1 MIVMTGRV
9 HLAPLG
15 IANTFHLALPD
26 SAVNGDQRLPYAV
39 CLHGYRQNG
48 ERLLQQTNWE
58 SYVEKTRT
66 ALLFPDGQNSCFMD
80 MAYGPAWES
89 YLLNGL
95 LPYAER
101 TFPLCGRPALLGD
114 GTGGWA
120 AARLAAHWPER
131 FRACGAA
138 NADRDLIA
146 HYAAGQLADQPDLEA
161 VFGDP
166 DALRNESLYAQT
178 VWREGPNAME
188 AVLEAMINNDGSTI
202 E

>member
-39 CLHGYRQNG
+39 CLHGYGQNG

-166 DALRNESLYAQT
+166 DALRNEPLYAQT